1 MSIAAPFHRVGLRA
15 GLTAVI
21 LTALLA
27 LTGCSGGGDSGNG
40 FVAGKTGMTQVDP
53 AQRKPAP
60 VATGTGLDGQQVTT
74 AHPGKVVV
82 INVWGSWCAPC
93 RQEAPDLQ
101 RASEQ
106 TADIAQFVGIDT
118 RDPDPGPARAFQR
131 AFGITYPSIHDPQG
145 QSLLQFSGDL
155 PPSGIP
161 STLVLD
167 DQGRIAARV
176 IGVVDEKTLVALVR
190 DVAAGR

>member
-1 MSIAAPFHRVGLRA
+1 MSDAPRRRLPAALA
-15 GLTAVI
+15 AAALSAV
-21 LTALLA
+21 LA
-27 LTGCSGGGDSGNG
+27 LTGCGGGGESGNG

-60 VATGTGLDGQQVTT
+60 VADGTGLDGQPVTT

-101 RASEQ
+101 RASEE
-106 TADIAQFVGIDT
+106 TAEIAKFIGIDT
-118 RDPDPGPARAFQR
+118 RDPDPGPALAFQR
-131 AFGITYPSIHDPQG
+131 AFAITYPSIHDPQG

-161 STLVLD
+161 STLVVD
-167 DQGRIAARV
+167 AEGRIAARV
-176 IGVVDEKTLVALVR
+176 IGVVDQNTLVSLIN